1 MKRMIVRMFVVAGM
15 AWFGCLSSSAQNAQ
29 QGAADKKNL
38 NPEPGT
44 PGLGAQEF
52 TLVAKDP
59 NGHGL
64 LCKIGEKRVLIV
76 RGTPEQ
82 MGGAHGRLLADLVP
96 QVMPRTMALVGAGLA
111 VQKGEWFYDRIDEIY
126 RRSSPYTPER
136 FLRECRAMA
145 AAAGITERD
154 ALCGN
159 FFPEL
164 FHCSGVAVRNTAS
177 ADGRVVHARVL
188 DYMRDINL
196 QKYTVL
202 QVFIPEG
209 GIPWVSVGYAGFLG
223 TVTAM
228 NARGL
233 AIGEMGGRGE
243 GNWDGIPMTFLMREI
258 AEKAETVE
266 QAVEIM
272 RKIPRTCEYYY
283 VISDAKRNMVGV
295 CATPEKVELLQPGQQ
310 NPLLPTVP
318 QDTVL
323 MSAGSRAKALSE
335 RVQAQFGKITPEVMI
350 EIIKRPVAMRS
361 NLHNAIFMP
370 ETLDL
375 WFSDAGKKTPACDE
389 PYTKVNLKTMLDFY
403 RSVFP

>member
-1 MKRMIVRMFVVAGM
+1 MKRSIWKWLSHRVVAG
-15 AWFGCLSSSAQNAQ
+15 AVGFGCLTLA
-29 QGAADKKNL
+29 
-38 NPEPGT
+38 
-44 PGLGAQEF
+44 AQEF
-52 TLVAKDP
+52 QIVAKDAE
-59 NGHGL
+59 GHGL
-64 LCKIGEKRVLIV
+64 LCKVGQKRMLIV
-76 RGTPEQ
+76 SGTPEQ

-96 QVMPRTMALVGAGLA
+96 QVTPRTMALVGAGLA

-126 RRSSPYTPER
+126 RRCAPHTPER
-136 FLRECRAMA
+136 FLRECKAMA
-145 AAAGITERD
+145 EGAKISERD
-154 ALCGN
+154 AICGN

-202 QVFIPEG
+202 QVFVPEG

-233 AIGEMGGRGE
+233 AIGEMGGHGE
-243 GNWDGIPMTFLMREI
+243 QSWDGMPMTFLMREI
-258 AEKAETVE
+258 AERAATVE
-266 QAVEIM
+266 QAVAIM
-272 RKIPRTCEYYY
+272 RQAPRTCEYFY
-283 VISDAKRNMVGV
+283 VISDAQRNMVGV
-295 CATPEKVELLQPGQQ
+295 CATPEKVEVLQPGQQ
-310 NPLLPTVP
+310 DPRLPAVP

-323 MSAGSRAKALSE
+323 MSAGGRAKALSE

-350 EIIKRPVAMRS
+350 GIITRPVAMRS
-361 NLHNAIFMP
+361 NLHNAVFMP

-389 PYTKVNLKTMLDFY
+389 PYTRVNLKAVLDFY
-403 RSVFP
+403 QAAMP